1 MEQTMDIWQL
11 PVVVTGAA
19 SGLGAETANHLAEAG
34 ARVTLIDIDAAGLER
49 VVARTGGLM
58 FACDVSD
65 PDATEAALA
74 KAREAHGAARIIV
87 HCVGWAHPQ
96 RIIGDNGPMEM
107 EEFRRLVD
115 VNLLSTFNVLRLGAY
130 DMARLQ
136 PLRDGE
142 RGVIIFTAS
151 VSAYEGQSGEAA
163 YAASKGGVV
172 SMILPAARELGA
184 FGIRVVGIA
193 PGLFSTATLFHMEQD
208 LSSRL
213 ATTIPFPQ
221 RFGDPAEFAMLVQ
234 HVIQNVMINGTVLRL
249 DGGYHR

>member
-1 MEQTMDIWQL
+1 MDIWQL

-19 SGLGAETANHLAEAG
+19 SGLGAETAHHLAEAG
-34 ARVTLIDIDAAGLER
+34 ARVTLIDVDGPGLER

-58 FACDVSD
+58 LVCDVSD
-65 PDATEAALA
+65 PTATEEAFAR
-74 KAREAHGAARIIV
+74 AREAHGPARIVV
-87 HCVGWAHPQ
+87 HCVGRAHPQ
-96 RIIGDNGPMEM
+96 RIIGDDGPMAM
-107 EEFRRLVD
+107 EEFYRLVE
-115 VNLLSTFNVLRLGAY
+115 VNLISTFNVLRLGAY
-130 DMARLQ
+130 DMTKLQ

-142 RGVIIFTAS
+142 RGVIVFTTS

-193 PGLFSTATLFHMEQD
+193 PGLFSTPTLFQMERD
-208 LSSRL
+208 LSARL
-213 ATTIPFPQ
+213 ASTIPFPT